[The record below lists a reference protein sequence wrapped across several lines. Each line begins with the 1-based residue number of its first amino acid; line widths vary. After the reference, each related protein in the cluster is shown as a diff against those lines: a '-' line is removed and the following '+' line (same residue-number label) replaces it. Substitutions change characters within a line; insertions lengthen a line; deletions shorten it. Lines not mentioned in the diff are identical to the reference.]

1 MKKIGSEGWNCSAIG
16 DICLIKGKI
25 NKWKIQY
32 KAGLPNIMKGI
43 VTSNIDLNKNSNYI
57 YGYVTNLNNFDKY
70 NLGQYSRYLNYKS
83 NINDIVE
90 IIVDLNKGE
99 LSFSIN
105 GKEPDIF
112 CDKMI

>member
-43 VTSNIDLNKNSNYI
+43 VPSNI
-57 YGYVTNLNNFDKY
+57 
-70 NLGQYSRYLNYKS
+70 
-83 NINDIVE
+83 
-90 IIVDLNKGE
+90 
-99 LSFSIN
+99 
-105 GKEPDIF
+105 
-112 CDKMI
+112 